1 MTQLNLNV
9 GDQQSVTD
17 STSRKVT
24 FIRKNKDSSS
34 PVQTVRDNIPLKVG
48 DIRKFECKN
57 IVEACYFLEHV
68 EQYEKKPAEREMDKE
83 LVLAEMRNKKMNEM
97 FELLKEFEDASDPK
111 SLKMMFIYKDI
122 VNQEYDEEQRMVTKE
137 YHKAIMDPMREVA
150 RIELKGNAS
159 TRIGKPRQT
168 V

>member
-1 MTQLNLNV
+1 MEAQRRV
-9 GDQQSVTD
+9 SFIKKKQKES
-17 STSRKVT
+17 STPAPATNR
-24 FIRKNKDSSS
+24 D
-34 PVQTVRDNIPLKVG
+34 PVPLKVG

-83 LVLAEMRNKKMNEM
+83 LVLADVRNKKLNDM

-137 YHKAIMDPMREVA
+137 YHQAMMDPLREVA

-159 TRIGKPRQT
+159 TRVGKPRQ
-168 V
+168 VV